1 LILLKLIVNNFY
13 FIVKWFFEIDSQKDF
28 VSIWG
33 EWIKL
38 STASAKVERKQAI
51 QRLRLSPWT
60 VLVIAIAFL
69 IATPVLS
76 VLSNIFA
83 DSGEVW
89 KHLAETVLWTY
100 ISNSF
105 WLMIGVG
112 LGVLIIGVGTAWLV
126 TLCRFPMR
134 WIFEWALLLPLAAPA
149 YILAYTYTDFLD
161 FSGPVQTALRNLFG
175 WKFGDYWFPNVRS
188 LWGAIVMLAL
198 VLYPYVYLLA
208 RVAFLEQSVCTL
220 EASRTLGCGPWRS
233 FFKVALPLARPAIVA
248 GLALALM
255 ETLNDFGTVQFFGV
269 DTFTT
274 GIYRTWFGM
283 GERVAATQ
291 LAAFLLLFILWLI
304 LLERWS
310 RRQNQYYQ
318 SATTQRQL
326 PSYQLRGIRAVGAWI
341 SCLLPIGL
349 GFLLPAGI
357 LLEMTLKNVS
367 ESMDERF
374 WGFARNSLILA
385 VVTAVIAV
393 IIAVIIAYGLRLRSN
408 IGMQLAARIASMGY
422 AVPGS
427 VIAVGIL
434 VPIGKF
440 DNAID
445 AWMRGTFSISTG
457 LLLSGTIT
465 ALVFGYLVRFLAV
478 SFSTVEASLGRI
490 KPSLD
495 DAARSLGLNPTST
508 LMRVHTP
515 IMWGSLLTAGML
527 VFVDVMKE
535 LPATLII
542 RPFNFDTLA
551 VRVYNLASDER
562 LAEAA
567 GSALA
572 IVVVGIVPVILLS
585 MRISKSRESQTDNY

>member
-1 LILLKLIVNNFY
+1 M
-13 FIVKWFFEIDSQKDF
+13 
-28 VSIWG
+28 
-33 EWIKL
+33 
-38 STASAKVERKQAI
+38 
-51 QRLRLSPWT
+51 
-60 VLVIAIAFL
+60 AIALL
-69 IATPVLS
+69 ISTPVLS
-76 VLSNIFA
+76 VLSNIFT

-89 KHLAETVLWTY
+89 NHLAETVLWKY
-100 ISNSF
+100 IANSF

-112 LGVLIIGVGTAWLV
+112 VGVLIIGVGTAWLV
-126 TLCRFPMR
+126 TVCRFPSSR
-134 WIFEWALLLPLAAPA
+134 LFEWALLLPLAAPA
-149 YILAYTYTDFLD
+149 YVLAYTYTEFLD
-161 FSGPVQTALRNLFG
+161 FSGPVQTVLRNLFG
-175 WKFGDYWFPNVRS
+175 WSYGDYWFPNVRS
-188 LWGAIVMLAL
+188 LWGAIAMLAL

-233 FFKVALPLARPAIVA
+233 FFTVALPLARPAIIA

-274 GIYRTWFGM
+274 GIYRTWFGL

-304 LLERWS
+304 LIERWS
-310 RRQNQYYQ
+310 RRRARYYQ
-318 SATTQRQL
+318 NTGTHGRL
-326 PSYQLRGIRAVGAWI
+326 THYQLRGMRSLGAWI
-341 SCLLPIGL
+341 ACFLPIALGFIVPAAVLLDMILKNSRNGL
-349 GFLLPAGI
+349 G
-357 LLEMTLKNVS
+357 
-367 ESMDERF
+367 DRF
-374 WGFARNSLILA
+374 WDFTKNSFILA
-385 VVTAVIAV
+385 AITAALAV
-393 IIAVIIAYGLRLRSN
+393 IIAVVIAYGLRLRSDL
-408 IGMQLAARIASMGY
+408 GMHLAARIASMGY

-434 VPIGKF
+434 IPIGRL

-445 AWMRGTFSISTG
+445 TWMRATFGLSTG
-457 LLLSGTIT
+457 LLLSGTII
-465 ALVFGYLVRFLAV
+465 ALVFAYLVRFLAV
-478 SFSTVEASLGRI
+478 SFSTVEASLGKI

-508 LMRVHTP
+508 LVRVHTP

-535 LPATLII
+535 LPATIII

-551 VRVYNLASDER
+551 VRTYQLASDER

-567 GSALA
+567 APALA
-572 IVVVGIVPVILLS
+572 IVVVGILPVILLS
-585 MRISKSRESQTDNY
+585 MRISRFRQETE

>member
-1 LILLKLIVNNFY
+1 MSSTSVQVKPKSIRR
-13 FIVKWFFEIDSQKDF
+13 FIP
-28 VSIWG
+28 
-33 EWIKL
+33 
-38 STASAKVERKQAI
+38 
-51 QRLRLSPWT
+51 SPWT
-60 VLVIAIAFL
+60 ILVIAIAFL
-69 IATPVLS
+69 ISTPIIS
-76 VLSNIFA
+76 VLSNIFSDA
-83 DSGEVW
+83 GEVW

-100 ISNSF
+100 ITNSF

-112 LGVLIIGVGTAWLV
+112 LGVLLIGVGTAWLV

-134 WIFEWALLLPLAAPA
+134 WLFEWALLLPLAAPA

-161 FSGPVQTALRNLFG
+161 FSGPVQTALRKAFG
-175 WKFGDYWFPNVRS
+175 WGFRDYWFPNVRS
-188 LWGAIVMLAL
+188 LWGAVLMLTL

-233 FFKVALPLARPAIVA
+233 FFKVALPSSRPAIVA

-304 LLERWS
+304 LLELWS
-310 RRQNQYYQ
+310 RRQNRYYQ

-326 PSYQLRGIRAVGAWI
+326 PSYQLRGIRAIGAWI
-341 SCLLPIGL
+341 SCFVPIGL

-357 LLEMTLKNVS
+357 LLDMTLKNLS
-367 ESMDERF
+367 ESLDDRF
-374 WGFARNSLILA
+374 WGFARNSLLLA
-385 VVTAVIAV
+385 IITAVIAV
-393 IIAVIIAYGLRLRSN
+393 VIAVIMAYGLRLRSN
-408 IGMQLAARIASMGY
+408 LGMQLATRIAAMGY

-434 VPIGKF
+434 FPIGKF
-440 DNAID
+440 DNALD
-445 AWMRGTFSISTG
+445 AWMRATFGISTG

-495 DAARSLGLNPTST
+495 DAARSLGLNSTST
-508 LMRVHTP
+508 LLQVHTP
-515 IMWGSLLTAGML
+515 MMWGSLLTAGML

-562 LAEAA
+562 LAEASGA
-567 GSALA
+567 ALA

-585 MRISKSRESQTDNY
+585 LRIGKSRD